1 MRWEVGLGEPEVG
14 REGLEVEGWGRKWG
28 SEGRKCGWGRKWG
41 NKGGKWGGWG
51 RKWVKKGRKWGG
63 WGRKQG
69 KKRPEVGLAGLE
81 MEGEP

>member
-1 MRWEVGLGEPEVG
+1 MGLGEPEVG

-28 SEGRKCGWGRKWG
+28 SEGRKCGWGRKW
-41 NKGGKWGGWG
+41 
-51 RKWVKKGRKWGG
+51 VKKGRKWGG

-81 MEGEP
+81 MGEGEP

>member
-28 SEGRKCGWGRKWG
+28 SEGRKCGWGRKWA
-41 NKGGKWGGWG
+41 
-51 RKWVKKGRKWGG
+51 
-63 WGRKQG
+63 

-81 MEGEP
+81 MGEGEP